1 MTVEVKSGHNYN
13 CCKTDYNL
21 CDGGSDLICVVRRQR
36 VKNVE
41 GNNNFTTAFTK
52 CSSGK
57 AKGVLIRVV

>member
-1 MTVEVKSGHNYN
+1 MMVEVKSGHNYN

-41 GNNNFTTAFTK
+41 GK
-52 CSSGK
+52 Q
-57 AKGVLIRVV
+57 